1 MSMGDKSID
10 ELLVVINNLMIS
22 NQVLT
27 DKVKELQS
35 SGPNQ
40 AMSWSSRSNSTVQSN
55 LSLLDQS
62 KFEITGQVTDVGGK
76 LYQVVKSNR
85 GTPYSLRQDG
95 SRVILS
101 ASQLLRMRPDP
112 RV

>member
-1 MSMGDKSID
+1 
-10 ELLVVINNLMIS
+10 LIS
-22 NQVLT
+22 Q
-27 DKVKELQS
+27 
-35 SGPNQ
+35 
-40 AMSWSSRSNSTVQSN
+40 
-55 LSLLDQS
+55 

-85 GTPYSLRQDG
+85 GTPYSLREDG